1 MHITSLPLK
10 EHHNLVEEVMRDI
23 AEDVAEKHSTRFSK
37 TEFEA
42 LFYAVLSDPDF
53 NVKKWLLRNKKLV
66 ESYYSVNKSM
76 KKFLKKL
83 LIHAGIDDEKQLNMI
98 IETFEYKESD
108 VRFMSEAVDEA
119 MFLYLESGKC
129 MHIFRDKLN
138 RLALKKAKKA
148 SGKYAGKL
156 TYRRTIIARGDNYA
170 IVPFAES
177 EQ

>member
-1 MHITSLPLK
+1 MKQMIPIKHQYS
-10 EHHNLVEEVMRDI
+10 VENVLEMISEDI
-23 AEDVAEKHSTRFSK
+23 AEKHSTRFSK

-42 LFYAVLSDPDF
+42 LFYAVLSDPAF

-66 ESYYSVNKSM
+66 ESHYSVNKSM
-76 KKFLKKL
+76 KKFMKKL

-98 IETFEYKESD
+98 IETFEYKASD
-108 VRFMSEAVDEA
+108 ARFMLEAVDEA

-138 RLALKKAKKA
+138 RLALKKSKKA

-156 TYRRTIIARGDNYA
+156 TYRRTLIARGDNYA
-170 IVPFAES
+170 IVPFVEPD
-177 EQ
+177 